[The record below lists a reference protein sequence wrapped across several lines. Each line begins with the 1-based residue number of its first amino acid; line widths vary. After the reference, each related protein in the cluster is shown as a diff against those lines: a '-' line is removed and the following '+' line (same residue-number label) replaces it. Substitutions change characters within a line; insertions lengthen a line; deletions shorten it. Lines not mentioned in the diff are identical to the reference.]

1 MLIQDRRRCRPQS
14 QKDFRAKLNT
24 SQLVNLSELERDGWR
39 LQFVR
44 ERPSQLPVTVLG
56 ARDGRRAVLLAD
68 GKLDTHTPVD
78 LRD

>member
-1 MLIQDRRRCRPQS
+1 MLIHDRRRCHPQS
-14 QKDFRAKLNT
+14 EKDFRTKLNT
-24 SQLVNLSELERDGWR
+24 SQLMNLSKYERDGWR

-56 ARDGRRAVLLAD
+56 ARDGRRALLGAD
-68 GKLDTHTPVD
+68 GKLDINTAVT

>member
-1 MLIQDRRRCRPQS
+1 MLIHDRRRCRPQS
-14 QKDFRAKLNT
+14 EKDFRAKLNT
-24 SQLVNLSELERDGWR
+24 SQLVNLSQHERDGWR

-56 ARDGRRAVLLAD
+56 ARDGRRAVLQAD
-68 GKLDTHTPVD
+68 GRLDTNAAVA

>member
-1 MLIQDRRRCRPQS
+1 MLIHDRRRCRPQS
-14 QKDFRAKLNT
+14 EKDFRTKLNT
-24 SQLVNLSELERDGWR
+24 SQLVNLSKLERDGWR

-56 ARDGRRAVLLAD
+56 ARDGRCAVLLAD
-68 GKLDTHTPVD
+68 GKLDTQTPVE